1 MEKQYWPAVKERKPN
16 HAYLVWAGFYMGLLS
31 LVNILLAF
39 LISLLPTFLLA
50 ITAGAI
56 AILIVWAWRQG
67 LRNSILHVHS
77 VLNMLGGAALG
88 VLAAHWLADQARV
101 IEFLAGFAVMDFIS
115 FTRFGKWTLNR
126 KLMQSGPLLR
136 RLSVSLPL
144 PGFSEPYPIIG
155 IGDIFCFAL
164 IVGATLQIWGPSFL
178 WMAVGAVGLGQALNV
193 ACLALFRHKPW
204 YRSLPTTSFP
214 VLIFILTVLVQN
226 V

>member
-39 LISLLPTFLLA
+39 LISPLPTFLLA

-126 KLMQSGPLLR
+126 KLADAEWAAVEEAVSFLTPPRLLR
-136 RLSVSLPL
+136 TVPHHRHWGYLLLRAHRRGDRANLGAIFPVDGCWRCGPGAGPECRLS
-144 PGFSEPYPIIG
+144 GTF
-155 IGDIFCFAL
+155 
-164 IVGATLQIWGPSFL
+164 
-178 WMAVGAVGLGQALNV
+178 
-193 ACLALFRHKPW
+193 
-204 YRSLPTTSFP
+204 
-214 VLIFILTVLVQN
+214 
-226 V
+226 